1 MRVNNEELSIADGFA
16 HSNSPLSPPKE
27 EEEEEQKEIQDVTT
41 FHVKHG
47 TTLFLAYRF
56 SAAAV
61 AARQSRGDDVL

>member
-16 HSNSPLSPPKE
+16 HSNSPLSPLKE
-27 EEEEEQKEIQDVTT
+27 GEEEQKEIQDVTT

-61 AARQSRGDDVL
+61 AARQSLGDDVL